1 MASRIPESV
10 TNFGRD
16 IRFRPRRQYRPE
28 TEADVLQILN
38 EHRGGTVRV
47 IGARHSWNRGI
58 ESPDALVDL
67 RRFHAIRV
75 HEDGARVTVGAGCRI
90 GPVLKHLASR
100 GLTLPSIGLINRQ
113 TVAGAIATGTHG
125 SGRRSMSHHVEA
137 LRIAC
142 YGADGEAMV
151 RSVGQGGHG
160 DARSGDPGRALRAAR
175 CSIGALG
182 IVLEVTF
189 RCVPQY
195 YVTEQC
201 IWSPGLTAILEREAE
216 APLQQ
221 FYLIPHSW
229 KYLVHERRVAAR
241 NRRAGAA
248 ALYRAYRLLVIDV
261 RLHLVMKFVASL
273 LRSRLLV
280 HLLYRGILRAF
291 IVPRWRVTDRSDR
304 QLLMRHDLF
313 RHLEMEVF
321 VPRARLA
328 QALDLVTQI
337 LRAAD
342 DRGHVVTPDACARI
356 ERLGMRDAFEELRGS
371 YVHHY
376 PICVRRVLPDD
387 TLLSMSSC
395 EGLDP
400 EDWYAISLITYA
412 RPRDPFQRVARF
424 LATVLAEDSGARLHW
439 GKWFPLGAAE
449 VERGYPGLADFREV
463 CEEFDPGGVFRNDFL
478 EEVVLAGSNRR
489 SILIL
494 SLMLLAGVALAA
506 ACGDDTTE
514 PPPEPPRATTI
525 TVTPATTEFT
535 ALGATSQLSA
545 EVRDQNGQLIA
556 GATVNWGSSSPEVAT
571 VDATGLAT
579 AVGNGSATITAS
591 DTVRLA
597 AEVRDANGHAV
608 AGDASLTW
616 SSSDPS
622 VATVDGAGL
631 VSGVALGTATVTAA
645 SASLQGT
652 AQITVA
658 DVDRDVLVTFY
669 EATNGQ
675 GWIENEGWLSDRP
688 VGEWHGV
695 TTDETG
701 RVTALDLSASNLIGS
716 ILPELARLSHLET
729 LDLERNTLT
738 GSIPPELGELHN
750 LKALILEVNRL
761 SGQIPPE
768 LGNLTQWASCRSAL
782 SAANRGLRLLAARL
796 VFRLPCLL

>member
-1 MASRIPESV
+1 MGAGRIPESV

-16 IRFRPRRQYRPE
+16 IRFTPGRRYRPA

-38 EHRGGTVRV
+38 EHRGATVRV
-47 IGARHSWNRGI
+47 IGAGHSWNRGI

-67 RRFHAIRV
+67 RRFHAISV

-90 GPVLKHLASR
+90 GPVLKHLTGR

-125 SGRRSMSHHVEA
+125 SGCESMSHHVES

-142 YGADGEAMV
+142 YGPDGKAV
-151 RSVGQGGHG
+151 IRSVGPVGRE
-160 DARSGDPGRALRAAR
+160 DARSGGPGRALRAAR

-216 APLQQ
+216 SPLQQ

-229 KYLVHERRVAAR
+229 KYLVHERRVAAH

-261 RLHLVMKFVASL
+261 RLHLAMKLVASL

-280 HLLYRGILRAF
+280 HFLYRGILRAF

-321 VPRARLA
+321 VRRSRLA
-328 QALDLVTQI
+328 QALDLVTRI

-342 DRGHVVTPDACARI
+342 DRGNEVTPDVRARI
-356 ERLGMRDAFEELRGS
+356 ERLGMQDAFEELRGS

-376 PICVRRVLPDD
+376 PICIRRVLPDD

-400 EDWYAISLITYA
+400 EDWYAISLITYT

-424 LATVLAEDSGARLHW
+424 LAAILAEDFGARLHW
-439 GKWFPLGAAE
+439 GKWFPLGADE

-463 CEEFDPGGVFRNDFL
+463 CGDFDPRGVFRNAFL
-478 EEVVLAGSNRR
+478 EETVF
-489 SILIL
+489 
-494 SLMLLAGVALAA
+494 
-506 ACGDDTTE
+506 GD
-514 PPPEPPRATTI
+514 
-525 TVTPATTEFT
+525 
-535 ALGATSQLSA
+535 S
-545 EVRDQNGQLIA
+545 
-556 GATVNWGSSSPEVAT
+556 
-571 VDATGLAT
+571 
-579 AVGNGSATITAS
+579 
-591 DTVRLA
+591 
-597 AEVRDANGHAV
+597 
-608 AGDASLTW
+608 
-616 SSSDPS
+616 
-622 VATVDGAGL
+622 
-631 VSGVALGTATVTAA
+631 
-645 SASLQGT
+645 
-652 AQITVA
+652 
-658 DVDRDVLVTFY
+658 
-669 EATNGQ
+669 
-675 GWIENEGWLSDRP
+675 
-688 VGEWHGV
+688 
-695 TTDETG
+695 
-701 RVTALDLSASNLIGS
+701 
-716 ILPELARLSHLET
+716 
-729 LDLERNTLT
+729 
-738 GSIPPELGELHN
+738 
-750 LKALILEVNRL
+750 K
-761 SGQIPPE
+761 
-768 LGNLTQWASCRSAL
+768 
-782 SAANRGLRLLAARL
+782 RG
-796 VFRLPCLL
+796 